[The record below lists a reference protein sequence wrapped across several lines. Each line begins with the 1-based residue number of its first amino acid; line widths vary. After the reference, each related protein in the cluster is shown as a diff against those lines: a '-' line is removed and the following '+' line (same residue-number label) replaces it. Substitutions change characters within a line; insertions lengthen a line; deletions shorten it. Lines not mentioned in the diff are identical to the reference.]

1 MMYWEFA
8 YLESQLKLL
17 GCYQYQCYHNRIML
31 KDDTEYCTAT
41 SFGMN
46 HICDLVLVV
55 ILNLIN

>member
-17 GCYQYQCYHNRIML
+17 GCYQYHSRIIL

-46 HICDLVLVV
+46 HFCDLVLVV